1 MIFNRTLND
10 VENSLKIR
18 EEKVKKG
25 IELSQDD
32 LDILGKGFLTVGTIN
47 RIEQKQEELSEEF
60 SKNGYFNSKT
70 ENKTWN
76 DGDFFLKTDFE
87 RILRNNDI
95 LKDSFF
101 VFSSTPTNATKKANY
116 ENLNKIEKMLY
127 DLQIM
132 IDDMKN
138 RYRRCG
144 TFNCGG

>member
-32 LDILGKGFLTVGTIN
+32 LDILEKGFLTVGTIN
-47 RIEQKQEELSEEF
+47 RIEQKQQELSKKFIEI
-60 SKNGYFNSKT
+60 GYFNNIESKSW
-70 ENKTWN
+70 EF
-76 DGDFFLKTDFE
+76 GDFFLKTDFD
-87 RILRNNDI
+87 RIFKNNTI

-101 VFSSTPTNATKKANY
+101 VFSTTPIVVNNKVHF

-127 DLQIM
+127 DLQEM
-132 IDDMKN
+132 LDDVKI
-138 RYRRCG
+138 RFRSCG